1 MHTFS
6 DVLTREIERSG
17 LSLERLHRRLAARGV
32 VIGVSTLSYWRRG
45 ICQPERAES
54 LRAVGVLERELHLAA
69 GTLTTLIGPPKP
81 RGRWLG
87 RLQVRAPE
95 SLWPD
100 TAGLARALAELG
112 GPKPWDLD
120 VLRVHD
126 HHHLDGDGRASTTQ
140 VRQLVRAE
148 TDGVRSCVVVH
159 AADDH
164 AAPTLS
170 AGPEC
175 AVGAVRR
182 LIGFTATELMLDRAL
197 GADETAVLSYTVE
210 WSPRQRTVLYRR
222 ETLRPPRE
230 YLLQVNFAA
239 DAAPAECHAFVQRDA
254 GSPEESRGVLR
265 VGRFSGVHSLFTDS
279 EPIMGIRWR
288 W

>member
-1 MHTFS
+1 MDTFS
-6 DVLTREIERSG
+6 DVLAREIERSG

-32 VIGVSTLSYWRRG
+32 VVGVSTLSYWRRG

-54 LRAVGVLERELHLAA
+54 LRALGVLERELDLTA
-69 GTLTTLIGPPKP
+69 GTLTALIGPRKP

-87 RLQVRAPE
+87 RLRVHAPE
-95 SLWPD
+95 SLWPE

-112 GPKPWDLD
+112 GSQPWDVD
-120 VLRVHD
+120 VLRVRD
-126 HHHLDGDGRASTTQ
+126 HHRLDADGRAYATH

-148 TDGVRSCVVVH
+148 ADGVRSCVVVH

-164 AAPTLS
+164 AAPTLT

-182 LIGFTATELMLDRAL
+182 LTGVTAAELVLDRTLKA
-197 GADETAVLSYTVE
+197 AETAVLSYVVE
-210 WSPRQRTVLYRR
+210 WGSRQRAVRYGRR
-222 ETLRPPRE
+222 MLRSPRE
-230 YLLQVNFAA
+230 YLLQVDFPA
-239 DAAPAECHAFVQRDA
+239 DPGPVECHAFVQRDA
-254 GSPEESRGVLR
+254 GSPEQSRGVLR
-265 VGRFSGVHSLFTDS
+265 IGRYSGAHSFFTDC
-279 EPIMGIRWR
+279 EPIMGVRWR